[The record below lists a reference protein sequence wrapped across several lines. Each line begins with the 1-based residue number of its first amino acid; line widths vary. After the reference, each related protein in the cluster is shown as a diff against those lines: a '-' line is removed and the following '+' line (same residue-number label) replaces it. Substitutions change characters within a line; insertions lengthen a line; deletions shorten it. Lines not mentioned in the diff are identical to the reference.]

1 MKVKAMKKGAISR
14 SQRIAAA
21 IALGLIVVF
30 IGVRALSDHVAERKR
45 RMAFDNLNA
54 TALTKIAELGVL
66 KYRYTDVMEINRKFF
81 VGGPSTSLVR
91 FTGIVKAGIPDATKI
106 GATFDTKANS
116 VRIKLPRTAIIENTV
131 DVSTVKIWDIKR
143 NIFVPITTELK
154 LQEISDFKNKTAREL
169 ELSGFLAE
177 ADERAEELVSSLYSG
192 FGAKVSIIR

>member
-1 MKVKAMKKGAISR
+1 MKKVSFSR
-14 SQRIAAA
+14 AQYIAAA
-21 IALGLIVVF
+21 IALVLVVAF
-30 IGVRALSDHVAERKR
+30 FGVRALSDRVAEKRR

-54 TALTKIAELGVL
+54 TAITKIAELGVL
-66 KYRYTDVMEINRKFF
+66 KYRYTDVMELNRKFF

-106 GATFDTKANS
+106 VATFDTKANT
-116 VRIKLPRTAIIENTV
+116 VRIKLPRAAIIENTV

-192 FGAKVSIIR
+192 FGAKTTITR

>member
-1 MKVKAMKKGAISR
+1 MKKVSISR
-14 SQRIAAA
+14 LQCIGAA
-21 IALGLIVVF
+21 IALVLIVAF
-30 IGVRALSDHVAERKR
+30 FGVRALTDRVAERKR

-66 KYRYTDVMEINRKFF
+66 KYRYTDVMELNRKFI

-106 GATFDTKANS
+106 VATFDPKANS
-116 VRIKLPRTAIIENTV
+116 VRIKLPRATIIENTV

-154 LQEISDFKNKTAREL
+154 LQEISAFKDKTAREL
-169 ELSGFLAE
+169 EISGFMAE

-192 FGAKVSIIR
+192 FGAKTIITR